1 MNKTVKSSII
11 LLAALAAAVAAPAA
25 DETGAPGIP
34 DAKADAKTESVKAT
48 DETPSS
54 PASASSV
61 RDVIRQFLLKVD
73 ITYQETNESPS
84 FTSFRY
90 HLSPDDGR
98 LEVYPVVVWID
109 EAHGLALSTAILPF
123 TIPDEA
129 LPTIA
134 ELAAIWTKE
143 TPQGQF
149 GVDFSTHG
157 FFFQIKMPIEF
168 LRMDD
173 LASFFSF
180 FFWPPMVIG
189 AKDAE
194 VRAVAAE
201 VGPRDIGGG
210 AESKSDAANEAE
222 KDDGNGAAGTNEGT
236 SAEKST
242 DAPPATDEALVKDS
256 ITRWLDDMGVE
267 LFFKTESPGAATYRF
282 DMRVTDDPGPF
293 STVQM
298 LLRFSGAWV
307 YADATPRVYFP
318 KSRRSEVMNAIAQE
332 SGRISYTSIH
342 WSEERRCYT
351 ARAVLPASAVVR
363 DTDSSLKWLLDRA
376 GEAANEIGGR
386 LAQFLTEEEPLPG
399 VPCGTPPGSPSL
411 LDESGRLALFAGFT
425 QEDVAAN
432 EAERRA
438 DPEMPMTRNSLFLR
452 VRNEDGEDA
461 WRLLLTSGSDWRAAD
476 GMNEWCASRTREL
489 KDRFFVSK
497 ARFSSETRYLLL
509 VCDTHSYTYLTVCSH
524 DLRDNVFRVLT
535 DGDTAEEEPDGSIL
549 VRNKKTYLYD
559 DNGVSLGAAWYDE
572 WIAPDG
578 TVLRKTEPTR
588 NPGLVFGPRA
598 RRGGGGEKG
607 AADGEGERYGE
618 EHPDRPEDPAP
629 EEDGKQDDGGRDA
642 EAASHDARLDDVAEK
657 LVRDEVEGGG
667 PQRGRETAAVE
678 RKQDGGHGRDDR
690 TDAGHEIEEKR
701 DEAEQFGRID
711 AEKLETAPDADSG
724 KRGN

>member
-1 MNKTVKSSII
+1 
-11 LLAALAAAVAAPAA
+11 
-25 DETGAPGIP
+25 
-34 DAKADAKTESVKAT
+34 
-48 DETPSS
+48 
-54 PASASSV
+54 
-61 RDVIRQFLLKVD
+61 
-73 ITYQETNESPS
+73 
-84 FTSFRY
+84 
-90 HLSPDDGR
+90 
-98 LEVYPVVVWID
+98 
-109 EAHGLALSTAILPF
+109 
-123 TIPDEA
+123 
-129 LPTIA
+129 
-134 ELAAIWTKE
+134 
-143 TPQGQF
+143 
-149 GVDFSTHG
+149 
-157 FFFQIKMPIEF
+157 
-168 LRMDD
+168 MDD

-189 AKDAE
+189 EKDAE

-425 QEDVAAN
+425 QEDAAAN

-461 WRLLLTSGSDWRAAD
+461 WRLLLTSGSDWRGERVVRQPDTGAE
-476 GMNEWCASRTREL
+476 GPLLRFQGP
-489 KDRFFVSK
+489 FFVGDPLSP
-497 ARFSSETRYLLL
+497 ACLRHALVHLSHRLFPRPPGQRFPGPDRRRHGRGGTGRLDPGPEQEDLPLRRQRRFSR
-509 VCDTHSYTYLTVCSH
+509 
-524 DLRDNVFRVLT
+524 R
-535 DGDTAEEEPDGSIL
+535 GL
-549 VRNKKTYLYD
+549 VRRMD
-559 DNGVSLGAAWYDE
+559 
-572 WIAPDG
+572 
-578 TVLRKTEPTR
+578 
-588 NPGLVFGPRA
+588 RA
-598 RRGGGGEKG
+598 RRNGPSQNG
-607 AADGEGERYGE
+607 ADAES
-618 EHPDRPEDPAP
+618 RPSVRSSRPT
-629 EEDGKQDDGGRDA
+629 GGR
-642 EAASHDARLDDVAEK
+642 RRK
-657 LVRDEVEGGG
+657 GC
-667 PQRGRETAAVE
+667 RGRRGRAVRRRTSRPARGPSPRRG
-678 RKQDGGHGRDDR
+678 RKAGRR
-690 TDAGHEIEEKR
+690 RAR
-701 DEAEQFGRID
+701 RRSRV
-711 AEKLETAPDADSG
+711 P
-724 KRGN
+724 